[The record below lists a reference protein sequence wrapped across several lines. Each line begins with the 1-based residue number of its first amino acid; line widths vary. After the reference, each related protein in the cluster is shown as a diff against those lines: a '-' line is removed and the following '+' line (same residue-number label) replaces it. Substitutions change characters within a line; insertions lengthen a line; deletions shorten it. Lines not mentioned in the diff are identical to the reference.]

1 MVPEAHS
8 ATVALAEWVA
18 RAWLAPQLAP
28 ADPAD
33 QVALAEL
40 RQATAASAGVVLV
53 DRKVLAQPALE
64 EVLRL
69 TVEQMVTKVTLIQEI
84 LPVVPQVPILEVEV
98 EVLAK
103 VNINHI
109 QELVVLADRE

>member
-1 MVPEAHS
+1 MVITMPA
-8 ATVALAEWVA
+8 AVAVVTGQQAFLLAMAVLEVVA
-18 RAWLAPQLAP
+18 P
-28 ADPAD
+28 
-33 QVALAEL
+33 
-40 RQATAASAGVVLV
+40 V

-84 LPVVPQVPILEVEV
+84 LPVVPQVLILEVVAEV
-98 EVLAK
+98 QAK

-109 QELVVLADRE
+109 QELVVLADRVQWSSVTQIHMMPHPQLQVAQL